1 MRRPPDLAPRL
12 CSNAGSEE
20 DRDAIEEGGRGF
32 RGGGTPG
39 GLFIDDRPAPQRQV
53 SVLSH
58 LISERGGAR
67 IYIGGSEKGALATTV
82 VDKTAPTFP
91 PRL

>member
-1 MRRPPDLAPRL
+1 MQAARRIGTRSKKVAGDLGAAELR
-12 CSNAGSEE
+12 
-20 DRDAIEEGGRGF
+20 
-32 RGGGTPG
+32 G

-53 SVLSH
+53 PVLSH